1 MVSWRRSLSV
11 PCQASDTST
20 LESCHLWDTRTLG
33 SGHKYIRCVT
43 LVHQRL
49 DYYTSG
55 VPGLGLD
62 DTCQKIHLSVICQ
75 LLLVVAESQ
84 GQRSSLLSLN
94 QVLPRSSK
102 DHVGITVS
110 VFTSDPQPLSIH
122 TGCIQF
128 RIATF
133 LVFSQAIGETSS
145 TAKTVYSAR
154 Q

>member
-1 MVSWRRSLSV
+1 MTRRHLPEDSLV
-11 PCQASDTST
+11 
-20 LESCHLWDTRTLG
+20 CHLPAAPCGGT
-33 SGHKYIRCVT
+33 
-43 LVHQRL
+43 
-49 DYYTSG
+49 
-55 VPGLGLD
+55 VPGS
-62 DTCQKIHLSVICQ
+62 KVFP
-75 LLLVVAESQ
+75 
-84 GQRSSLLSLN
+84 LLSLN

-154 Q
+154 QEKVWCCATWKKLGEDCV